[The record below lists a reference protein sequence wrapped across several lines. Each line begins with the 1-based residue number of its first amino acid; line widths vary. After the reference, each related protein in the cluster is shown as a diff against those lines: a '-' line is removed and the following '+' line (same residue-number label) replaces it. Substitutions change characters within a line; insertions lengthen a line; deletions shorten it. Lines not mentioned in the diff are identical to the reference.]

1 MHGRPR
7 NFLAPRPD
15 SKIRNVPLPPKK
27 KHPSNGKGARHGGNT
42 VKMVI
47 LYGWFSL
54 KRNCATKIRK
64 KTAPSYSG
72 DRSNGHRATVLLG
85 DDYCR
90 DISCNGAD
98 CDHCG
103 CDVQEVWET
112 QRNRSVHCVH
122 RRSVSLA
129 PPPPVLPLPKKRA
142 VSRQGSN
149 QTSESASHDSDRNE
163 KSNEM
168 NTRKSERHRKT

>member
-15 SKIRNVPLPPKK
+15 SKIRNVPLPHKK
-27 KHPSNGKGARHGGNT
+27 NTHPMEKELDT
-42 VKMVI
+42 VGTRLRW

-103 CDVQEVWET
+103 CGVQEVWET

-122 RRSVSLA
+122 RRSGSLA